1 MTATFTNWARRV
13 RFTSPAY
20 TWSSSAAAYSATPW
34 LAQGTEVAAGGGDFG
49 DYTAFGPILAQGDI
63 WEFNAT
69 GATADELRGDAPG
82 ASQFGSLIIEDVS
95 IWQQPAVVLR
105 GTFGGG
111 LDNGWF
117 VSPWIHLGGVE
128 VAEFTAGVYTLM
140 GAGGAHVDVVGD
152 KLTATAT
159 DPANS
164 AGGTTT
170 IAAFYNDVAEFA
182 FVSALHPAGEVG
194 IAGTTWSTFPQG
206 VFSNFLVGNL
216 AILDNV
222 EIEESD
228 GFPIVLSAGQL
239 SGSFQSEVIEGSGG
253 ACDWWSA
260 LVEVHEEEVGHLVGD
275 ADYEA
280 GSGEARWRGVYTR
293 EATEAKP
300 GADFDW
306 LVGDATE
313 NVEDASLRVC
323 GRKGMHGRNTRA
335 KVWTRFRV
343 SAVWGS
349 WIEGAWVGNKAA
361 DAMQIKVELDRVSL
375 DYQIRMTRVLLAV
388 AT

>member
-1 MTATFTNWARRV
+1 MTATFNNWLRRV
-13 RFTSPAY
+13 RFTGPAF
-20 TWSSSAAAYSATPW
+20 TQSFVAYGATNW
-34 LAQGTEVAAGGGDFG
+34 LAAGTEVAAGGGEFG
-49 DYTAFGPILAQGDI
+49 DYTAFGPILAQGDV
-63 WEFNAT
+63 WEFIGA
-69 GATADELRGDAPG
+69 GATADDERGDPPG
-82 ASQFGSLIIEDVS
+82 LSQFASCIIQDTSV
-95 IWQQPAVVLR
+95 WQQPALVLR

-111 LDNGWF
+111 ADNGFF

-128 VAEFTAGVYTLM
+128 VAEFTAGVYTLL
-140 GAGGAHVDVVGD
+140 GAGGVHLDVPGD
-152 KLTATAT
+152 KLTASAT

-164 AGGTTT
+164 GGTTT
-170 IAAFYNDVAEFA
+170 VGAFYNDVLEFGL
-182 FVSALHPAGEVG
+182 VSALHPTGECG
-194 IAGTTWSTFPQG
+194 AAGTTWKNVPNG
-206 VFSNFLVGNL
+206 VFSDLRFGNL
-216 AILDNV
+216 AETDGV
-222 EIEESD
+222 EVEESD
-228 GFPIVLSAGQL
+228 GYPIILSPGIL
-239 SGSFQSEVIEGSGG
+239 SGTFQSEVIEGSGG

-306 LVGDATE
+306 LVGDASQ

-343 SAVWGS
+343 AGVWGS
-349 WIEGAWVGNKAA
+349 YIEGAWVGNRSAE
-361 DAMQIKVELDRVSL
+361 AMQIKVELDRVSL
-375 DYQIRMTRVLLAV
+375 NYQIRMTRCLLAV